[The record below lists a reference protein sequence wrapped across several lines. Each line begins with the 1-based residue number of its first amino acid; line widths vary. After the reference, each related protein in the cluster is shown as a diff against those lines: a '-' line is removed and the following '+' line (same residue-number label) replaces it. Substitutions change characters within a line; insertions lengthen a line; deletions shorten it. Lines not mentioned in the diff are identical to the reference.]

1 MRAMERSTQ
10 VKKAIMAVMALFL
23 AGGVLA
29 ASAAAPA
36 PVTKT
41 AAPAAVPAPKAATSA
56 PVVQPKPAA
65 AKPVVTSP
73 VAASSTPVVQAA
85 SAPSTTLAAA
95 VQPTSTVIA
104 TPAPAMRIEP
114 IKDEFKAFKIPI
126 EPYYA
131 FDWTEAVTVP
141 SVGDWFVGS
150 NFATSL
156 GGKYTINPEHAL
168 LGFYDLQYRGPGL
181 KTQEG
186 REFAERSMDH
196 NLMLE
201 HRWAVMPGYAVR
213 TRGLFMTEM
222 RRTGSNEV
230 WGKGLYDFRVFG
242 GGVVQDFNLMRVTDL
257 SFEVTYQY
265 FSFPNYTDL
274 LQEFQSAGLAS
285 ELSGG
290 QQDYNNIRFRL
301 DGKFMKI
308 GTAYLGWNMQSY
320 VNAKVIKESLV
331 YSDKKQMDNTIEMG
345 TAWDV
350 TLLPPDPGSKAG
362 LLSTTPSLKLDFKR
376 SNQNFLRFQYFGD
389 PTPVFVP
396 KNYNYN
402 AVEMSSPIRWVY
414 SVGDTGGASSLFF
427 SPTWLFTG
435 YSNRPHRNKA
445 GDYMHGAQW
454 TSIVV
459 LTPGVSMAMSRFS
472 TMTLGYSY
480 QLQTSNTKFEKFLP
494 YNYSGQTVFM
504 SYDINF

>member
-1 MRAMERSTQ
+1 MRAVERSNQ
-10 VKKAIMAVMALFL
+10 VKKAMMTAIVVLV
-23 AGGVLA
+23 AGGVF
-29 ASAAAPA
+29 AAAPA
-36 PVTKT
+36 APTTSAPKVAGTAPEKPAVKPAVAPEKAA
-41 AAPAAVPAPKAATSA
+41 AAPAAA
-56 PVVQPKPAA
+56 
-65 AKPVVTSP
+65 P
-73 VAASSTPVVQAA
+73 VAAAQP
-85 SAPSTTLAAA
+85 APALS
-95 VQPTSTVIA
+95 A
-104 TPAPAMRIEP
+104 TPAAVEATATVTGAPAPAVRIEP
-114 IKDEFKAFKIPI
+114 VKDEYKAFKIPV
-126 EPYYA
+126 EPYYS
-131 FDWTEAVTVP
+131 FNWTEAVTFP
-141 SVGDWFVGS
+141 SVGDWFVGA

-156 GGKYTINPEHAL
+156 GGKYVINPEHAL
-168 LGFYDLQYRGPGL
+168 LGMYDLQYKGPGL

-201 HRWAVMPGYAVR
+201 HHWSVMPGYKVR

-242 GGVVQDFNLMRVTDL
+242 GGIVQDFNVMRVTDL

-274 LQEFQSAGLAS
+274 LQEFQAAGLSS

-308 GTAYLGWNMQSY
+308 GSAWIGWNIQSY
-320 VNAKVIKESLV
+320 VNAKIVEEGGV
-331 YSDKKQMDNTIEMG
+331 YSDKKQMDNTIELG

-350 TLLPPDPGSKAG
+350 ELLPPAEGSKAG
-362 LLSTTPSLKLDFKR
+362 QVATTPSVKLDFKR
-376 SNQNFLRFQYFGD
+376 SNQNFLRFKYFGD
-389 PTPVFVP
+389 TNPVFVP
-396 KNYNYN
+396 KNYNYS
-402 AVEMSSPIRWVY
+402 AVELSSPFRWVY

-427 SPTWLFTG
+427 SPTWMFTA
-435 YSNRPHRNKA
+435 YTDRPHRDKA
-445 GDYMHGAQW
+445 GDYQKGAQW

-459 LTPGVSMAMSRFS
+459 LTPGITMSMSRFS
-472 TMTLGYSY
+472 AMTLGYSY
-480 QLQTSNTKFEKFLP
+480 QLQSSNTKFEKFIP
-494 YNYSGQTVFM
+494 YNFFGHTVFM